1 MPSEQKYIVRILFI
15 VPIYALDCWLS
26 LLFFKDNYYVYFDSV
41 RDWYEAFV
49 IYNFLALCYE
59 YLGGEGNIMSEI
71 RGRPIR
77 SSWYYGTCCLTGKT
91 YTIGFLRFCKQATL
105 QFCLVKPIM
114 SVITLVLEGTGK
126 YRDGDW
132 SPNGGYLYITMVY
145 NTSVSLAL
153 YGLLLF
159 YQATKDMLSPYDPIS
174 KFLTVKSVIF
184 LSFWQGVILA
194 VLEKM
199 SLLPEF
205 YAEGHD
211 KPGSSGTVSAG
222 YQNFL
227 ICIEMFFGSLA
238 LRHAF
243 PHHIYRECSS
253 NSDGQARS
261 VTMQSISS
269 SLKETMNPKDIMTDA
284 IHNFHP
290 QYQQYTQYNSGSAA
304 ASGSKSN
311 GSGNGT
317 AGGGGSNTGS
327 GLESSGEHERQS
339 SSERQQHVQN
349 RKANQTSIVR
359 ERPPSRDTSTPSGN
373 MINLS
378 STEESLSGR
387 KGGSKTG
394 GVTGGGTPA
403 TPGQK
408 YSEKSGLL
416 GSDDEFQ

>member
-26 LLFFKDNYYVYFDSV
+26 LLFFKDNYYVYFDSI

-77 SSWYYGTCCLTGKT
+77 SSWYYGTCCLQGKT

-105 QFCLVKPIM
+105 QFCLVKPLM
-114 SVITLVLEGTGK
+114 SIVTLILESCGK

-132 SPNGGYLYITMVY
+132 SPDGGYLYITMIY

-159 YQATKDMLSPYDPIS
+159 YQATKDMLSPYEPVS

-205 YAEGHD
+205 YAEGHE
-211 KPGSSGTVSAG
+211 GTSGTVSAG

-227 ICIEMFFGSLA
+227 ICIEMFFGALA

-253 NSDGQARS
+253 NNDGQARS

-290 QYQQYTQYNSGSAA
+290 QYQQYTQYQSGSAA
-304 ASGSKSN
+304 PSGSKTN
-311 GSGNGT
+311 
-317 AGGGGSNTGS
+317 GGSNGGGNGS
-327 GLESSGEHERQS
+327 LESSGEHKQS
-339 SSERQQHVQN
+339 DQQKHRKQASSKDH
-349 RKANQTSIVR
+349 
-359 ERPPSRDTSTPSGN
+359 PSRESTPSSAGN

-378 STEESLSGR
+378 SSGETAPSG
-387 KGGSKTG
+387 KNLTA
-394 GVTGGGTPA
+394 PP

-416 GSDDEFQ
+416 SSDDEFQ